1 MQAKLSS
8 SQFDEIVKLSYPSY
22 MIKASQICIGKC
34 NIDLTTEV
42 HERKRSLKEGEDD
55 KQVKAVTPQV
65 RKSDELLYLSDREA
79 LCIESCA
86 RMHIRQTNKMVDVF
100 KKELAF

>member
-55 KQVKAVTPQV
+55 K
-65 RKSDELLYLSDREA
+65 
-79 LCIESCA
+79 
-86 RMHIRQTNKMVDVF
+86 
-100 KKELAF
+100 